1 MRSPLGYTRK
11 MLLQSALLR
20 GREGLAHAFTTREG
34 GVSVGSLSSLNLGMQ
49 PGENEASLHQ
59 NWARVLEGIG
69 APSAPLATVQQVHG
83 KQVLSGDEGR
93 GPLAPVGEGDA
104 LVTTVPGAMVAVRVA
119 DCVPILLAGEGLA
132 AAVHAGWRGT
142 VQDIAR
148 VALQAACERADLA
161 PGRVDAAIGPCIRV
175 CCYEVGPEVVQ
186 GLDELG
192 VPRDCFLRDGD
203 KPHVDLVAANRWLLE
218 SAGIGE
224 VDVVGGCTFCDERF
238 FSHRREGPGTGR
250 MAGIVGWL
258 AC

>member
-1 MRSPLGYTRK
+1 M
-11 MLLQSALLR
+11 
-20 GREGLAHAFTTREG
+20 
-34 GVSVGSLSSLNLGMQ
+34 GSLSSLNLGMQ
-49 PGENEASLHQ
+49 PGETEAALDQ
-59 NWARVLEGIG
+59 NWSRVLAGIG
-69 APSAPLATVQQVHG
+69 ASSASLATARQVHG
-83 KQVLSGDEGR
+83 KQVLSGDEGS
-93 GPLAPVGEGDA
+93 GALLPVGEGDA

-119 DCVPILLAGEGLA
+119 DCVPILLAGSGLA

-148 VALQAACERADLA
+148 VALERACERTALA
-161 PGRVDAAIGPCIRV
+161 PGQVDAAIGPCIRV

-192 VPRDCFLRDGD
+192 VPREIFLDPDR
-203 KPHVDLVAANRWLLE
+203 PHVDLVAANRWLLE
-218 SAGIGE
+218 EAGIGE

-250 MAGIVGWL
+250 LAGVVGWL